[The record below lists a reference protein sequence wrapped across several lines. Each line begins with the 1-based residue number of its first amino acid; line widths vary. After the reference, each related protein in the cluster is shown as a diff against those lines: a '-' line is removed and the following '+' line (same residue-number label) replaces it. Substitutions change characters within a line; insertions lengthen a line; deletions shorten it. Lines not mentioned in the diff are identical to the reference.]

1 MRVGV
6 GDDAGMSSPRVVSH
20 PDPSA
25 FLAAIQPLLVADPVR
40 HSVIGS
46 VATAVQEGRRYDEQN
61 WLSVQDEAGTV
72 VGAAV
77 WTPPYPLVVGPM
89 GAAAAHALGSW
100 ASATPDRPRRVTGP
114 VEVAPLVADAL
125 GGSTTR
131 MRERLLVLGELT
143 TPVGVRGS
151 ARAATEHDVEL
162 LVELLTQFGEDARLP
177 PLPDVRESVLA
188 RLAVTRLWEVDG
200 EVVAMAG
207 RAPVVR
213 TAASAACRIGP
224 VFTRRD
230 HRGRGYASAVTAAVT
245 TEALA
250 EADVVLL
257 YTDAD
262 NPTSN
267 GVYERLG
274 YRAVAEVVE
283 LAVSP

>member
-1 MRVGV
+1 MSP
-6 GDDAGMSSPRVVSH
+6 AG
-20 PDPSA
+20 
-25 FLAAIQPLLVADPVR
+25 
-40 HSVIGS
+40 
-46 VATAVQEGRRYDEQN
+46 
-61 WLSVQDEAGTV
+61 
-72 VGAAV
+72 
-77 WTPPYPLVVGPM
+77 
-89 GAAAAHALGSW
+89 AHALGAW
-100 ASATPDRPRRVTGP
+100 ASASPDRPDRVTGP
-114 VEVAPLVADAL
+114 VEVAPLVAAAL

-131 MRERLLVLGELT
+131 MRERLLVLGELA
-143 TPVGVRGS
+143 TPTGVQGR
-151 ARAATEHDVEL
+151 ARPATEDDVAL
-162 LVELLTQFGEDARLP
+162 LVEMLTQFGEDALLP

-188 RLAVTRLWEVDG
+188 RLPVTRLWDVDG

-213 TAASAACRIGP
+213 TPAGAACRVGP

-230 HRGRGYASAVTAAVT
+230 RRGRGYASAVTAAVT

-250 EADVVLL
+250 EAGVVLL

-283 LAVSP
+283 LAISP